1 MRLILNRDVV
11 VAGERLSVGTDVT
24 KLDKDFL
31 SSILAQGWA
40 SQRDDEPQGESESSK
55 PTAEE
60 TEPAKPQ
67 AKPTQSKKKK

>member
-11 VAGERLSVGTDVT
+11 VAGERLPAGTDVT
-24 KLDKDFL
+24 KLDKDYL

-40 SQRDDEPQGESESSK
+40 SQRDDEPQGESESSE
-55 PTAEE
+55 PTIEE